1 MMARR
6 PKTTSIYDRLAEN
19 EQNIISTE
27 NLLNQ
32 LKSEREE
39 LLREKD
45 DYEMRQ
51 AWRKIKEQG
60 LTLQEV
66 EKLLVGKQSKTEG
79 NKDTMKNK

>member
-27 NLLNQ
+27 NT
-32 LKSEREE
+32 LKKLKLEREE
-39 LLREKD
+39 LLKEKD

-51 AWRKIKEQG
+51 AWSKIKEQG
-60 LTLQEV
+60 LSLQEV
-66 EKLLVGKQSKTEG
+66 EKLLTSKTTKTNIIN
-79 NKDTMKNK
+79 NKDK

>member
-1 MMARR
+1 MARR

-39 LLREKD
+39 LLKEKD

-51 AWRKIKEQG
+51 AWSKIKEQG

-66 EKLLVGKQSKTEG
+66 EKLLVCKIKTEKSSTS
-79 NKDTMKNK
+79 NNDTK